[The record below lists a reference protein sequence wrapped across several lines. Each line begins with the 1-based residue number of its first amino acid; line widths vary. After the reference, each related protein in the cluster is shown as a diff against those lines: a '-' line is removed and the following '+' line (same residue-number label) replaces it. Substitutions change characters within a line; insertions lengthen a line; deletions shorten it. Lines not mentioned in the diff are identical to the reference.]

1 MKEDRHILEY
11 HNKNLLLYHFVCPA
25 KYRRKVFTKEVEKTL
40 VEICQGIAKRYEIYT
55 IELGSDEDH
64 VHFLIQGVPGV
75 CPTEIIRT
83 VKSITAK
90 KIFKAHPEVK
100 QLLWGGKFWTGGYY
114 VNTVGQYSNFETIQ
128 KYVQDQG
135 KKYKQIYRGQLKL
148 F

>member
-1 MKEDRHILEY
+1 MEGDKHIIKS

-25 KYRRKVFTKEVEKTL
+25 KYRRKVFTKAVEKTL
-40 VEICQGIAKRYEIYT
+40 KQICNGISKRYEIYT

-64 VHFLIQGVPGV
+64 VHFLLQSVPNNS
-75 CPTEIIRT
+75 PSEIIRT

-90 KIFKAHPEVK
+90 KIFEAHPEVK
-100 QLLWGGKFWTGGYY
+100 ELLWGGKFWTSGYY

-128 KYVQDQG
+128 KYVQNQG
-135 KKYKQIYRGQLKL
+135 KKYHKIYRSQLKL